1 MSFPI
6 QNHNQSRNTGVY
18 DLNTMRLF
26 ENVLNSD
33 STNRSRL
40 QSINSYL
47 QTFSLKHKVDTE
59 ISTKEATIKLILF
72 QIRMGAGNGKPV
84 LRDEDVNIL
93 TKSSGLTEQQV
104 RETFDTFIV
113 EHPDGKFDK
122 KEFSAMMQKALPKK
136 DALKMEKHIFRYK
149 AK

>member
-1 MSFPI
+1 
-6 QNHNQSRNTGVY
+6 
-18 DLNTMRLF
+18 
-26 ENVLNSD
+26 
-33 STNRSRL
+33 
-40 QSINSYL
+40 
-47 QTFSLKHKVDTE
+47 
-59 ISTKEATIKLILF
+59 
-72 QIRMGAGNGKPV
+72 MGAGNGKPV

-93 TKSSGLTEQQV
+93 TRSSGLTDQQV